1 MTIELTQVATASESD
16 LDLSKSIPVRDIDA
30 PQQDPFAGSIP
41 APAPFGPDSDLDQW
55 TVVSNTPAQP
65 AQTYILNAK
74 DLKLPDVP
82 EHAREEVREF
92 VAPFVKNVPVKDN
105 DCWNIAQKFMVAANS
120 PRVCYVEG
128 CWTHKA
134 HYDKHVRG
142 ECDCPEYARAASP
155 HAYNLVDG
163 YLVDLNIERW

>member
-1 MTIELTQVATASESD
+1 MFVVMRFMCPASFYVTNAWTI
-16 LDLSKSIPVRDIDA
+16 R
-30 PQQDPFAGSIP
+30 GHH
-41 APAPFGPDSDLDQW
+41 
-55 TVVSNTPAQP
+55 
-65 AQTYILNAK
+65 
-74 DLKLPDVP
+74 KLLCDVP
-82 EHAREEVREF
+82 AIVILYGHVFNEGRYKHSTLSTRLLGNIREF
-92 VAPFVKNVPVKDN
+92 FAPFVKNVPGKDN
-105 DCWNIAQKFMVAANS
+105 DCWKIAQKFMVAANS